1 MKTVIEKYCQYLL
14 SSQVNYTCTYFAEH
28 VAGLSHD
35 SVHRFLRDEKLTP
48 RLLWERVRPL
58 ITQSSY
64 AYIIFDDTVLDKRH
78 SRAIELVRRQYS
90 GNAHSIIKGIGVV
103 NCLYLDPI
111 NQQFWLLD
119 FRIFNPETDGKTK
132 LDHVLDMLQSLKHRG
147 VLYQT
152 VLMDSWYATVDMMK
166 YLIKEKKTFY
176 CPIKSNRKADDSCG
190 KETYKA
196 VDKLTW
202 SEQELKQG
210 KLVKLHKFPLDIKV
224 KLFRVEVST
233 HRTDYIVTNDVAQ
246 NNAEAVKEIGS
257 LRWCIEQLHR
267 EEKQL
272 TGIEESQCRLAR
284 AQRNHILAAT
294 LVWTRLKQ
302 IAYTY
307 EQTVYQLKKGLL
319 DDYLKQQLTEPT
331 ISFS

>member
-1 MKTVIEKYCQYLL
+1 MKTGLEPYCQYLL
-14 SSQVNYTCTYFAEH
+14 STQVNYTCTYFAEH

-48 RLLWERVRPL
+48 RFLWEQVKPL

-90 GNAHSIIKGIGVV
+90 GNAHGIIKGIGVV

-119 FRIFNPETDGKTK
+119 FRIFAPETEGKTK

-147 VLYQT
+147 VLFQT
-152 VLMDSWYATVDMMK
+152 VLMDSWYATVDIMK
-166 YLIKEKKTFY
+166 YLIKEEKTFY
-176 CPIKSNRKADDSCG
+176 CPIKSNRKVDDSSG
-190 KETYKA
+190 KEPYKP
-196 VDKLTW
+196 VEQLPW
-202 SEQELKQG
+202 NESELVQG
-210 KLVKLHKFPLDIKV
+210 KLVKLHQFPLDKKV

-233 HRTDYIVTNDVAQ
+233 HRTDYIVTNELEQDSLK
-246 NNAEAVKEIGS
+246 AVEQISS
-257 LRWCIEQLHR
+257 LRWCVEQLHR

-302 IAYTY
+302 LAYSY
-307 EQTVYQLKKGLL
+307 AQTVYQLKKGLL
-319 DDYLKQQLTEPT
+319 DDYLRQQLVKPT
-331 ISFS
+331 IPFS

>member
-1 MKTVIEKYCQYLL
+1 MKTAIDGYCQYLL
-14 SSQVNYTCTYFAEH
+14 STQVNYTCTHFAEH
-28 VAGLSHD
+28 VDGLSHD

-48 RLLWERVRPL
+48 RLLWEQAQPL
-58 ITQSSY
+58 IVQSSY

-78 SRAIELVRRQYS
+78 SRAIEMARRQYS
-90 GNAHSIIKGIGVV
+90 GNAHGIIKGIGVV

-119 FRIFNPETDGKTK
+119 FRVFDPGTDGKSK
-132 LDHVLDMLQSLKHRG
+132 LDHVQDMLRSLKHRG

-152 VLMDSWYATVDMMK
+152 VLMDSWYATADMMK
-166 YLIKEKKTFY
+166 YLIKEGKTFY
-176 CPIKSNRKADDSCG
+176 CPIKSNRKVDGSG
-190 KETYKA
+190 GEEPYKP
-196 VDKLTW
+196 VDGLTW

-210 KLVKLHKFPLDIKV
+210 KLVKLHRFPLDVKV

-233 HRTDYIVTNDVAQ
+233 HRTDYIVTNDAGQSDAQ
-246 NNAEAVKEIGS
+246 AVKEICS
-257 LRWCIEQLHR
+257 LRWCVEQLHR

-272 TGIEESQCRLAR
+272 TGIEQSQCRLAR

-302 IAYTY
+302 IAYAY
-307 EQTVYQLKKGLL
+307 NQTIYQLKKGLL
-319 DDYLKQQLTEPT
+319 DEYMRQQLTNPS
-331 ISFS
+331 IAFS

>member
-1 MKTVIEKYCQYLL
+1 MKTDIDSYCQYLL
-14 SSQVNYTCTYFAEH
+14 STQVNYTCTYFAEH
-28 VAGLSHD
+28 VEGLSHD

-48 RLLWERVRPL
+48 RLLWEQVRPL

-78 SRAIELVRRQYS
+78 SRAMEMVRRQYS
-90 GNAHSIIKGIGVV
+90 GNAHGIIKGIGVV

-111 NQQFWLLD
+111 KQQFWLID
-119 FRIFNPETDGKTK
+119 FRIFDPQTDGKSK
-132 LDHVLDMLQSLKHRG
+132 LDHVEDMLQSLKHRG

-152 VLMDSWYATVDMMK
+152 VLMDSWYATTSLMK
-166 YLIKEKKTFY
+166 YLIKEEKTFY
-176 CPIKSNRKADDSCG
+176 CPIKSNRKVDDSSG
-190 KETYKA
+190 KEPYKS
-196 VDKLTW
+196 VEELQWD
-202 SEQELKQG
+202 EQELAPG
-210 KLVKLHKFPLDIKV
+210 KLVKLHKFPLDVKV

-233 HRTDYIVTNDVAQ
+233 HRTEYIVTNDVEQ
-246 NNAEAVKEIGS
+246 DKPQAVKQISS
-257 LRWCIEQLHR
+257 LRWCVEQLHR

-302 IAYTY
+302 LAYAY
-307 EQTVYQLKKGLL
+307 SQTIYQLKKGLL
-319 DDYLKQQLTEPT
+319 DEYLRQQLANPL
-331 ISFS
+331 IPFS